1 MWRCQVLRTRQGFV
15 KCGAIFFQWWP
26 IGADDRHAR
35 LARKIRTDC
44 GKRLYRKKLETSV
57 DKTTSFFLQID
68 ILRKK
73 GCRATSACRTSD
85 SPRSRFWQRMT
96 CLVAL
101 KRSSAHRNQ
110 KTWIS
115 MKHGSPQRNTHFVF
129 IMCSWQR
136 CDRGS
141 DGHVLSFASLFVRR
155 LITDASCCCVQT
167 D

>member
-1 MWRCQVLRTRQGFV
+1 MWRCQALRTRQGFV
-15 KCGAIFFQWWP
+15 KCGVIFFQWWP
-26 IGADDRHAR
+26 IGAATRGSRAR
-35 LARKIRTDC
+35 SGQIV
-44 GKRLYRKKLETSV
+44 GRLLRKKLETSV

-85 SPRSRFWQRMT
+85 SPRSRFLQRMI

-101 KRSSAHRNQ
+101 GRSSAHRNQ

-115 MKHGSPQRNTHFVF
+115 MKHGSHQRKTHFVF

-136 CDRGS
+136 CDRGP
-141 DGHVLSFASLFVRR
+141 DGHVLSFASLFEHR